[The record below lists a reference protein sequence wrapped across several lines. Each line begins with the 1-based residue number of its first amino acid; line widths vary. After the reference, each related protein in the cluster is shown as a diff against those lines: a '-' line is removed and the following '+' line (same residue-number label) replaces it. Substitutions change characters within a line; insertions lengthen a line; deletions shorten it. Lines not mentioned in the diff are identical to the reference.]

1 MLLKNG
7 LLTALVAL
15 VVGLLIYVCFYPE
28 SVWLNYILQTNINES
43 LNLSLPYQAPTA
55 LAYSIPTG
63 LWAYSFIVMLF
74 SISSKLDYSFYVAIS
89 AIFLPELLQHNSIN
103 LIPGTFDYC
112 DLIANLTGVTVAIFL
127 SVKTN

>member
-55 LAYSIPTG
+55 LVYSIPTG